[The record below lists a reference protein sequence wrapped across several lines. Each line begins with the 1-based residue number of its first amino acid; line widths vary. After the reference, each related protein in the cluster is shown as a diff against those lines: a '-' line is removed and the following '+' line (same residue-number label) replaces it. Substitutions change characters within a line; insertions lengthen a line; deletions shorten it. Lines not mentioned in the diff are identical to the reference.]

1 MSAAALKQISVN
13 LDLRSCSTDIR
24 FKASSCHLKC
34 FCGLH
39 SFSRFPQE
47 ALAVKT
53 KTLMCSLSPVFKK
66 AVILVYRENNK
77 LKKKM
82 VSTVSVALI
91 YSHDTNG
98 VFGVKR
104 CIFFFF
110 SPPMWHSLRDDQT
123 NPRSALSHG
132 DSDPFKF
139 RWLIPLSALQVRLGN
154 TAGKN
159 LAHCHI
165 IPTKSLTKYIH

>member
-1 MSAAALKQISVN
+1 M
-13 LDLRSCSTDIR
+13 C

-47 ALAVKT
+47 AFAVKT
-53 KTLMCSLSPVFKK
+53 QTLMCSLSPVFKK

-82 VSTVSVALI
+82 VSIVSALI
-91 YSHDTNG
+91 YYSHATNA
-98 VFGVKR
+98 VFGVR
-104 CIFFFF
+104 RSIFLFF
-110 SPPMWHSLRDDQT
+110 SPLCDDQT

-154 TAGKN
+154 TAGKR
-159 LAHCHI
+159 LAHCHN
-165 IPTKSLTKYIH
+165 IPTKSLPKYIH